1 MSGINSFLFVRTVSR
16 YEKKTVQITVGLYG
30 ISKAFFHQVAVVVH
44 YLLTYPVEQ
53 SPSWEANR
61 LQIVK

>member
-53 SPSWEANR
+53 SPS
-61 LQIVK
+61 